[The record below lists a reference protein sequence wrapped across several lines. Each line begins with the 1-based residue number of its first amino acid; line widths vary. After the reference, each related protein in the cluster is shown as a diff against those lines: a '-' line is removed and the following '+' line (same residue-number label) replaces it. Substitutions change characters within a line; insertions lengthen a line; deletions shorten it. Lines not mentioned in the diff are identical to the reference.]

1 VNGIPKCP
9 ETRRWETD
17 AVPDLNIL
25 KYLQEQEEAAIQS
38 RRCPTQTENKN
49 LRKPGLPC
57 CRLSVFVFWQCK
69 HPVVAFSFPSPRL
82 QWDSQKLH
90 WCGST
95 RHINAD
101 LCAKWVGVWQSMQVG
116 TRGDLCVR
124 VFKHKILAWH
134 SVYSQFGSE
143 MSILLIVGSE
153 ERLWSEREKCFAS
166 KARHLCLHIRIR
178 CFVTKCD
185 KGSLQKKI
193 NRKKQEIRECLSDLT
208 DIPNWK
214 RRPPGVSEQTLP
226 DTCITSIPH
235 EYYVT

>member
-1 VNGIPKCP
+1 MGLSKV
-9 ETRRWETD
+9 
-17 AVPDLNIL
+17 AL
-25 KYLQEQEEAAIQS
+25 K
-38 RRCPTQTENKN
+38 RDN
-49 LRKPGLPC
+49 LHVWGLGDTAP
-57 CRLSVFVFWQCK
+57 
-69 HPVVAFSFPSPRL
+69 
-82 QWDSQKLH
+82 
-90 WCGST
+90 T

-143 MSILLIVGSE
+143 LSILLIVGSE
-153 ERLWSEREKCFAS
+153 ERLWSECEKCEKCFALRSASLWEVFRFGVSVRSVRSVSLWSECEKCFAS

-208 DIPNWK
+208 YIPNWK
-214 RRPPGVSEQTLP
+214 RRPPEVSEQTLP

-235 EYYVT
+235 EYMWHKGRWLRHLLCNSLHYRVIVTWL